1 MEENAKIYNM
11 NIQLH
16 FHITITNNIMG
27 CNVENQESQQ
37 NSVNQESN
45 QTKNQT
51 KNPRQEH
58 ALLENGEILEFNPSE
73 EKIEVIVKYVGD
85 LLPVSQELNLDVELL
100 DRNYAIIQVPITNLE
115 KLSNYPSI
123 IYVEVQQDVALVQS
137 LYNSDV
143 CINSEVGVT
152 KDLTGRG
159 VIVAVI
165 DSGIDY
171 THPDFR
177 HDDDTTRIEAIWDQ
191 GLDIGQPPQGFLEG
205 TLFTKLEINEALQS
219 GVSLGHQDTEGHGT
233 AVAGLAC
240 GNGRGSGGV
249 VVGIAPQ
256 SHILVVKL
264 SSKGVGVAKT
274 TDIMRALKFS
284 YDFAIKVGKPL
295 VVNLSFGTSNGV
307 RSGETLFETYINE
320 VAESYISNI
329 VVAMGNEGNAG
340 HHYSNQMSNG
350 DRIDAEFSIQGG
362 VSNFN
367 LIIFKRFIDDMSMEV
382 VSPTGAV
389 SNRIKLINTRE
400 IIRLDDYVL
409 FINAG
414 SPRPYTIETGVYIEF
429 QNIGE
434 FSNDELWT
442 IRVYA
447 DNVLDGKIDMWLP
460 IYELVGRKSFFF
472 ESALETTLTIPATVK
487 NVISVAGFNQEDEA
501 IVGFSGRGNTINN
514 GKKPDVSAPS
524 VDIISTSVYGGYDTY
539 TGTSF
544 AAPIVSGIAALLLEW
559 GVVRRND
566 LQLYGQR
573 LKAYLIKGATRS
585 NTTNHPNIELGYGT
599 VCLENTIKL
608 LKEDG
613 SSFIG
618 GERVSNLNN
627 SANLFGKNSITDENY
642 VEFIVEYDKNLIDEI
657 KKTDYANVGAIIN
670 ENILVASVKYE
681 NYYKATSELFG
692 SYRREPSTLFS
703 LCGISALNAA
713 GILPVQLSEPLQ
725 LTGNGVLVGIVDTGI
740 DYRNPSFIN
749 DLGESRIQSVWDQ
762 TKDGNKPKGFTFG
775 REITKREINQALEND
790 VYGLTRDEN
799 GHGTFLAST
808 IGGSKISEAQMG
820 VAPNAEFVV
829 VKLKQSKNIAKTV
842 NFVDTNVQDIY
853 ESTDIIQG
861 IEYLVRKAK
870 EENKPLALCLG
881 VASNTGAHDGTTF
894 LEKYLERLSL
904 ENNVFVC
911 SAVGNE
917 SLSRRHSQVVLEE
930 GETNQI
936 ALQVGSEQTVCVDI
950 WLKYYEEVEIVVIT
964 PNGAQTTIVPIDES
978 FVKTKV
984 FTDQNSKIYITYD
997 RFFNAE
1003 SNNVVRIGLTT
1014 PEVGVWGIKVKG
1026 VKIVEGILD
1035 IWLPTGDMVSQDTF
1049 IINSTTDNTATI
1061 PSTADNICAVG
1072 GYNHRNNSIYAQSG
1086 RGGVTNKNAIPTL
1099 VAPSVDVLGAYPL
1112 YTDFMTGTSVGS
1124 AIVGGCGALLFEWG
1138 VVQGNLKRMNTSV
1151 IKNILIK
1158 GCTRAEINDY
1168 PNNAYGFGILNL
1180 ENSFGEL

>member
-1 MEENAKIYNM
+1 
-11 NIQLH
+11 
-16 FHITITNNIMG
+16 MG
-27 CNVENQESQQ
+27 CNVEIRENQENQ
-37 NSVNQESN
+37 NQ
-45 QTKNQT
+45 
-51 KNPRQEH
+51 RQEH

-100 DRNYAIIQVPITNLE
+100 DRNYAIIQVPITNLQ

-123 IYVEVQQDVALVQS
+123 IYVEVPQDVTLVQS

-177 HDDDTTRIEAIWDQ
+177 NEDGTTRIEAIWDQ
-191 GLDIGQPPQGFLEG
+191 GLNTGQPPTGFLEG
-205 TLFTKLEINEALQS
+205 TLFSKLQINEALES
-219 GVSLGHQDTEGHGT
+219 GVSLGHEDTEGHGT
-233 AVAGLAC
+233 AVAGVAC
-240 GNGRGSGGV
+240 GNGRASNGEI
-249 VVGIAPQ
+249 VGIAPQ
-256 SHILVVKL
+256 SHILVIKL

-329 VVAMGNEGNAG
+329 VVAMGNEGNTG
-340 HHYSNQMSNG
+340 HHYTNQLSNG
-350 DRIDAEFSIQGG
+350 DRIDVQFSIQGG
-362 VSNFN
+362 VSNFD
-367 LIIFKRFIDDMSMEV
+367 LIVFKRFIDDMSMEII
-382 VSPTGAV
+382 SPTGAV
-389 SNRIKLINTRE
+389 SERMRLINTRD
-400 IIRLDDYVL
+400 IIRLDDYLL

-414 SPRPYTIETGVYIEF
+414 SPRPYTIETGIYIEI

-434 FSNDELWT
+434 FVNDELWT
-442 IRVYA
+442 IRIYGE
-447 DNVLDGKIDMWLP
+447 NIIDGKIDMWLP

-487 NVISVAGFNQEDEA
+487 NVISVAGYNQIDQS

-514 GKKPDVSAPS
+514 IAKPDVSAPS
-524 VDIISTSVYGGYDTY
+524 VDIMSTSIYGGYDTF

-585 NTTNHPNIELGYGT
+585 DMTKHPNIELGYGT

-613 SSFIG
+613 NSAIG
-618 GERVSNLNN
+618 GNRVSNLT
-627 SANLFGKNSITDENY
+627 SMANLFGKNNITDENY
-642 VEFIVEYDKNLIDEI
+642 IEFIVDYDDDLLEEI
-657 KKTDYANVGAIIN
+657 KKTDYASVGAIISDD
-670 ENILVASVKYE
+670 LMVVSVQYE
-681 NYYKATSELFG
+681 NYYKAISELFA
-692 SYRREPSTLFS
+692 SYRQETSSLFS
-703 LCGISALNAA
+703 LCGVSALNAA
-713 GILPVQLSEPLQ
+713 GILPVQNDEPLQ

-749 DLGESRIQSVWDQ
+749 DLGESRIYSIWDQ
-762 TKDGNKPKGFTFG
+762 TKDGNKPKGFNFG
-775 REITKREINQALEND
+775 REITNRELNQALEND
-790 VYGLTRDEN
+790 VFGITRDEN

-808 IGGSKISEAQMG
+808 IGGSKISETQIG

-829 VKLKQSKNIAKTV
+829 VKLKQSKDVTKTI
-842 NFVDTNVQDIY
+842 NFVDTNVQDIFQ
-853 ESTDIIQG
+853 STDIIQG

-870 EENKPLALCLG
+870 EVKKPLAICLG
-881 VASNTGAHDGTTF
+881 LASNTGAHDGTTF
-894 LEKYLERLSL
+894 VEKYLERLSL
-904 ENNVFVC
+904 ENDIFVC

-917 SLSRRHSQVVLEE
+917 AISRRHAQVELME
-930 GETNQI
+930 GETKEI
-936 ALQVGSEQTVCVDI
+936 VLEVGTTQTVCIDV
-950 WLKYYEEVEIVVIT
+950 WLKYYEEVELVVIT
-964 PNGAQTTIVPIDES
+964 PNGSQTTIIPINES

-984 FTDQNSKIYITYD
+984 FTDQNSKIYISYD

-1003 SNNVVRIGLTT
+1003 SNNVIKIGLVT
-1014 PEVGVWGIKVKG
+1014 PEVGAWIIQVKG
-1026 VKIVEGILD
+1026 VTVVEGVLD
-1035 IWLPTGDMVSQDTF
+1035 IWLPTGDMVAQETF
-1049 IINSTTDNTATI
+1049 IINSVTDNTATI
-1061 PSTADNICAVG
+1061 PGTAENICAVG
-1072 GYNHRNNSIYAQSG
+1072 GYNHRNGSDYVQSG
-1086 RGGVTNKNAIPTL
+1086 RGGVTNKNIVPTF

-1112 YTDFMTGTSVGS
+1112 YTDVMTGTSVGS
-1124 AIVGGCGALLFEWG
+1124 AIVGGCGALLLEWG
-1138 VVQGNLKRMNTSV
+1138 VVQGNLKRLNTTV
-1151 IKNILIK
+1151 IKNIIIK
-1158 GCTRAEINDY
+1158 GCVRSDIDKY
-1168 PNNAYGFGILNL
+1168 PNNIQGFGILNL
-1180 ENSFGEL
+1180 ENAFKELQ